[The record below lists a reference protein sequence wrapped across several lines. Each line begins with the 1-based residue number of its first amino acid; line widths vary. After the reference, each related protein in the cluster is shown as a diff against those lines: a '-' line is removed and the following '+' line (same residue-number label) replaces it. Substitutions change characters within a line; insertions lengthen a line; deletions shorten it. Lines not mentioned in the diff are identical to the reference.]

1 MLRYEEICQEF
12 LDAAE
17 NSGLLVIG
25 VRHLMDIITCDREFR
40 CTCLTDGSEPPYQ
53 VRAEIGFT
61 WDALM
66 TAESNYNEDYP
77 FYKEPLFGQRF
88 FINNRTSSE
97 TAIDLE
103 ISICFETLKFEE
115 AGVLAR
121 RIQNLISTLINHEEQ
136 PQIKFEV
143 SVLPEG
149 RVVVHDSYIYY
160 CWHIQFE
167 DDSVDFAPV
176 CNEVRS
182 ILEALV
188 NSSLF
193 G

>member
-1 MLRYEEICQEF
+1 MRYEEVCQEF

-17 NSGLLVIG
+17 DSGLVVIG
-25 VRHLMDIITCDREFR
+25 VRHLMDVITCDREFR
-40 CTCLTDGSEPPYQ
+40 CTCVTDGSEPPYQ

-66 TAESNYNEDYP
+66 TAESNYSEEYSY
-77 FYKEPLFGQRF
+77 YKEPLFSQRF
-88 FINNRTSSE
+88 LNSRISSE

-103 ISICFETLKFEE
+103 ISICFETIKFEE

-121 RIQNLISTLINHEEQ
+121 RIQNLISGLISHDEE

-143 SVLPEG
+143 SVLPDG

-160 CWHIQFE
+160 CWHLQF
-167 DDSVDFAPV
+167 DDESIDFTPV
-176 CNEVRS
+176 CNEVRN
-182 ILEALV
+182 ILETLV

>member
-1 MLRYEEICQEF
+1 LLRYEEICQEF

-17 NSGLLVIG
+17 SAGLLVFG
-25 VRHLMDIITCDREFR
+25 VHHIMDVITCDREFR
-40 CTCLTDGSEPPYQ
+40 CTCVNDESEPPYQ

-66 TAESNYNEDYP
+66 TAESNYSEDYP
-77 FYKEPLFGQRF
+77 FCKEPLLGQRS
-88 FINNRTSSE
+88 FINRISPE
-97 TAIDLE
+97 TFIDLE
-103 ISICFETLKFEE
+103 VRICFETLKFEE

-121 RIQNLISTLINHEEQ
+121 RIQHLINNLINHDNQ

-143 SVLPEG
+143 SILPEG

-160 CWHIQFE
+160 CWHIDFQ

-176 CNEVRS
+176 CDEVRN
-182 ILEALV
+182 ILEVLV